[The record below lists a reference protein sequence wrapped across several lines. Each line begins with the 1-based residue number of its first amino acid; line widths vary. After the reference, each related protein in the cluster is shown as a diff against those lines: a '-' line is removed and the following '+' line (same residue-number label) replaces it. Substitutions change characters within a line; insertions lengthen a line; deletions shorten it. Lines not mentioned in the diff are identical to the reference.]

1 MANVLNIGASALMA
15 FQRAM
20 ATTGNNVANVNTE
33 GYSRQTVNLSTRI
46 PQYTGSGY
54 IGSGVQV
61 VNVRRQY
68 DDFLAAQVRGSHS
81 AVADFET
88 YYSYASQIDQTVA
101 DTDMGVDATV
111 QDFFDA
117 MQQLSDDPSSTSV
130 REVLLSESQSMVERF
145 NYFQRQFEDTR
156 TRLHSDMGLVVDEVN
171 RLAEEIVDL
180 NRAITGAPGFHRGI
194 LPNDLLDQR
203 DQRIQDLSQFVNVS
217 ILEQDD
223 GNVNVYF
230 GKGQALVLGDQ
241 ASQLSLVHSPETADH
256 MEIGYAF
263 GGGSPSI
270 ISQQVTG
277 GKLGGLL
284 TVRDEILDQGQRQLG
299 LLAVALTQDIN
310 DQHRLGMGLN
320 GSTGNAFFADLNV
333 TAAIAHADNDPATDV
348 TLDAQVT
355 NVSHLRPDEYRV
367 EFEAGQYTVT
377 RLSDKQVVGGP
388 VAGFPLDLSDTE
400 GFIINQPSG
409 ASVADGD
416 SFLLRPTYSAAA
428 NFSRVLNDTQDVA
441 AALRVEV
448 GDSVPNVA
456 NTGAGL
462 VSDISL
468 RNVVTPPLGAGPITL
483 TLTYAGANTL
493 TYDDGAGSSGS
504 LTYTPASDASG
515 KAMSA
520 VLSNPPAY
528 EFDLRFTLS
537 GAPAVGDT
545 FTVQITD
552 NGALSAVSDNRNALF
567 MDGLQN
573 AKTLLASGR
582 PTATYQDAFA
592 NYVALTGSKTRQAN
606 INLQAQQ
613 GLLEVNRDA
622 MQAISGVNL
631 DEEAANLIRFQQ
643 AYQAAAQVISTAK
656 TVFDTLISAV
666 R

>member
-1 MANVLNIGASALMA
+1 
-15 FQRAM
+15 
-20 ATTGNNVANVNTE
+20 
-33 GYSRQTVNLSTRI
+33 
-46 PQYTGSGY
+46 
-54 IGSGVQV
+54 
-61 VNVRRQY
+61 
-68 DDFLAAQVRGSHS
+68 
-81 AVADFET
+81 
-88 YYSYASQIDQTVA
+88 
-101 DTDMGVDATV
+101 
-111 QDFFDA
+111 
-117 MQQLSDDPSSTSV
+117 
-130 REVLLSESQSMVERF
+130 
-145 NYFQRQFEDTR
+145 
-156 TRLHSDMGLVVDEVN
+156 
-171 RLAEEIVDL
+171 
-180 NRAITGAPGFHRGI
+180 
-194 LPNDLLDQR
+194 
-203 DQRIQDLSQFVNVS
+203 
-217 ILEQDD
+217 
-223 GNVNVYF
+223 
-230 GKGQALVLGDQ
+230 
-241 ASQLSLVHSPETADH
+241 
-256 MEIGYAF
+256 
-263 GGGSPSI
+263 
-270 ISQQVTG
+270 
-277 GKLGGLL
+277 
-284 TVRDEILDQGQRQLG
+284 
-299 LLAVALTQDIN
+299 
-310 DQHRLGMGLN
+310 MGLN

-537 GAPAVGDT
+537 GAPAVGDA
-545 FTVQITD
+545 FTVQICRRFPITATPCLWMVCKMLKPCSPR
-552 NGALSAVSDNRNALF
+552 GARP
-567 MDGLQN
+567 
-573 AKTLLASGR
+573 R
-582 PTATYQDAFA
+582 PTR
-592 NYVALTGSKTRQAN
+592 TRSPTM
-606 INLQAQQ
+606 LP
-613 GLLEVNRDA
+613 
-622 MQAISGVNL
+622 
-631 DEEAANLIRFQQ
+631 
-643 AYQAAAQVISTAK
+643 
-656 TVFDTLISAV
+656 
-666 R
+666 